1 MRELIDAFFR
11 ERSIVNHH
19 IASFNDFLP
28 TIDNPNSRMQ
38 RIVDNLRSSPE
49 DERRGIIKLDEDRTE
64 GDVIE
69 IRIGRKRDDRGRIDL
84 EAKPTITLGLP
95 IVKEANGATHP
106 LNPMEARLR
115 NLNYTAPIYLDFTVI
130 ENGIEREPERVHIGN
145 FPIMVKS
152 KRCLL
157 YKENMETEGE
167 LNQDEYR
174 RKLIELGEDL
184 FDPGAYFIIGGTER
198 ALISLE
204 DLAPNRVLVEFNE
217 RYGRKVEVAKVFSQK
232 EGYRALT
239 LMEKKKDGQLIV
251 SVPTAS
257 GQIPLIILMKALGM
271 EKDEEIYNAI
281 VSASEMAN
289 IVYANIEECQNKKS
303 YPPNGIF
310 TRDDAISYL
319 EKKFATGQAK
329 EYRIKKVESIL
340 DRSLLTHLGDTRED
354 RIKKAIFLGRVA
366 RTVLELSLGARREDD
381 KDHYANKR
389 LKLAG
394 DLMEDLFRV
403 AFANLVKDLKY
414 QLERSYARRRELK
427 ISSAIRPDLLTQ
439 RLLHALATGNW
450 VGGRAGV
457 SQLLDRTS
465 NMSALSHLRRV
476 TSPLTRSQPHFEA
489 RDLHPTQWG
498 RLCPNETPEGQNC
511 VAPETE
517 VLLGDGAATT
527 IGELEHSWKNARLT
541 TVDWKRGRRLRTAHL
556 ARYIKTKPNPHMFR
570 VTTRESGRSILA
582 TKDHPFFTPNGRR
595 ELADLKAGDRVAVL
609 PFDPP
614 RFESPVPAVLV
625 SEMDIARVLPPGSHV
640 AHAVRVLKSRGL
652 LPLTTDEE
660 ALPIV
665 ARLAGHLFG
674 DGGIYR
680 HGKYWAGLGFTGKP
694 EDLEQVRRDVQALG
708 FHASEIRTHHVK
720 SEVAEGSTTNFF
732 CGSKPLWALF
742 AALDVPCGDKAA
754 VKYRV
759 PEWLRKMPP
768 WIKREFL
775 AAYFGSELGKPAIDG
790 RYGKTFLQPAFS
802 LNKVP
807 DALAGGMEFVR
818 DIRFMLR
825 EFGVRVSRITTTKG
839 WRRKDGTVTRKIRV
853 HLSAELHSLRNLY
866 ARVGYRYSIE
876 RERLSRYAVAYID
889 ARSKMT
895 RDRLAARA
903 RAAELRAAGLTRAQV
918 FSHLANHG
926 IRRHDLANWE
936 KTGEGAV
943 HVSAHDF
950 PKFDD
955 FVVDRTGGL
964 GASGLVWEPIESVE
978 PGLGDDVRDVT
989 TSEDTHTFIAN
1000 GFVCG
1005 NCGLVKN
1012 LALVIDVSEGF
1023 PEEEVKL
1030 LLADLGTK
1038 QVKGQQTQLTRVY
1051 VNGDLV
1057 GLHEDPKMLVAEI
1070 RERRRSGLLSHEV
1083 NVHFDENMGEIII
1096 NCDEGRIRRPLL
1108 VVKDGHLVF
1117 SRKHVDELKMGRLRF
1132 SDLVRNGIVEWIDAE
1147 EEEDTFIAIY
1157 PYDVPSRCKECKHP
1171 LSRNDVTWANM
1182 GSRDEEAELQSAHC
1196 HKTFKVK
1203 ASITK
1208 EHSHIEVDPMVILG
1222 VASGVVPYP
1231 EHNSSPRV
1239 TMGAGM
1245 AKQSLGL
1252 GSSNYRLRPDTRS
1265 HLLHYPEQ
1273 PLVQTD
1279 SMKHVSFNERP
1290 AGQNFVVAV
1299 MSHHGY
1305 NMEDAI
1311 VMNKASIDRVL
1322 GRSSFMR
1329 TYRAEERRYPGG
1341 QEDHF
1346 EIPSPDVRGARAD
1359 LSYANL
1365 TPDDGLISPEVLVT
1379 GGEVLIG
1386 KTSPPRFLEEE
1397 TDFLTPQKRRE
1408 TSVTVRH
1415 GESGWVD
1422 SVMLTESENGSKLA
1436 KVKVR
1441 DLRVPELGDK
1451 FASRHGQKGVIGLIA
1466 PHEDMPFT
1474 SQGIIPDL
1482 IINPHAIP
1490 SRMTVAHVLE
1500 QIGGK
1505 VGSLEGR
1512 PIDGTPF
1519 SGERE
1524 EALRKALEE
1533 NGFRSNGKEILY
1545 DGRTG
1550 RMIPAEIFVGV
1561 IYYQK
1566 LHHMVSGKLHVR
1578 SRGPVQILTRQPTE
1592 GRSRQGGLRFGEMER
1607 DCLIGHGAAMVIK
1620 DRLLDESDGTVQ
1632 YVCGNPECGHFAI
1645 KDRKGALRCPVCD
1658 NTSKIYPVQTS
1669 YAFKLLLDEL
1679 LSLGVAM
1686 RLQLEDLK

>member
-1 MRELIDAFFR
+1 MRELVEAFFR

-28 TIDNPNSRMQ
+28 TIDNPSSRMQ
-38 RIVDNLRSSPE
+38 RIVDNMRYSPE
-49 DERRGIIKLDEDRTE
+49 DDRRGIFKLDEDRTE
-64 GDVIE
+64 GDMIE
-69 IRIGRKRDDRGRIDL
+69 IRIGRKRDDRSRVDID
-84 EAKPTITLGLP
+84 AKPTISVGTP

-106 LNPMEARLR
+106 LTPMEARLR

-145 FPIMVKS
+145 LPVMGKS
-152 KRCLL
+152 KKCALHR
-157 YKENMETEGE
+157 ENLEIDGE
-167 LNQDEYR
+167 LTEAEYR
-174 RKLIELGEDL
+174 LKLIEMGEDP
-184 FDPGAYFIIGGTER
+184 FDPGGYFIIGGTER

-204 DLAPNRVLVEFNE
+204 DLAPNRVLVEYNE
-217 RYGRKVEVAKVFSQK
+217 RYGRKVPVAKVFSQR

-239 LMEKKKDGQLIV
+239 LVEMKKDGMLIV
-251 SVPTAS
+251 TVPTAS
-257 GQIPLIILMKALGM
+257 GQIPLIILMKALGL

-281 VSASEMAN
+281 VSVPEMAN
-289 IVYANIEECQNKKS
+289 IVYANIEEVQNKKL

-310 TRDDAISYL
+310 TRDDAVNYL

-329 EYRIKKVESIL
+329 EYRTKKVEAIL
-340 DRSLLTHLGDTRED
+340 DRSLLPHLGDTRED
-354 RIKKAIFLGRVA
+354 RIKKAVFLGRVA
-366 RTVLELSLGARREDD
+366 RSVLELHLGKRREDD

-414 QLERSYARRRELK
+414 QLERSYARRKEIK
-427 ISSAIRPDLLTQ
+427 ISSAIRPDLLSQ

-511 VAPETE
+511 
-517 VLLGDGAATT
+517 
-527 IGELEHSWKNARLT
+527 
-541 TVDWKRGRRLRTAHL
+541 
-556 ARYIKTKPNPHMFR
+556 
-570 VTTRESGRSILA
+570 
-582 TKDHPFFTPNGRR
+582 
-595 ELADLKAGDRVAVL
+595 
-609 PFDPP
+609 
-614 RFESPVPAVLV
+614 
-625 SEMDIARVLPPGSHV
+625 
-640 AHAVRVLKSRGL
+640 
-652 LPLTTDEE
+652 
-660 ALPIV
+660 
-665 ARLAGHLFG
+665 
-674 DGGIYR
+674 
-680 HGKYWAGLGFTGKP
+680 
-694 EDLEQVRRDVQALG
+694 
-708 FHASEIRTHHVK
+708 
-720 SEVAEGSTTNFF
+720 
-732 CGSKPLWALF
+732 
-742 AALDVPCGDKAA
+742 
-754 VKYRV
+754 
-759 PEWLRKMPP
+759 
-768 WIKREFL
+768 
-775 AAYFGSELGKPAIDG
+775 
-790 RYGKTFLQPAFS
+790 
-802 LNKVP
+802 
-807 DALAGGMEFVR
+807 
-818 DIRFMLR
+818 
-825 EFGVRVSRITTTKG
+825 
-839 WRRKDGTVTRKIRV
+839 
-853 HLSAELHSLRNLY
+853 
-866 ARVGYRYSIE
+866 
-876 RERLSRYAVAYID
+876 
-889 ARSKMT
+889 
-895 RDRLAARA
+895 
-903 RAAELRAAGLTRAQV
+903 
-918 FSHLANHG
+918 
-926 IRRHDLANWE
+926 
-936 KTGEGAV
+936 
-943 HVSAHDF
+943 
-950 PKFDD
+950 
-955 FVVDRTGGL
+955 
-964 GASGLVWEPIESVE
+964 
-978 PGLGDDVRDVT
+978 
-989 TSEDTHTFIAN
+989 
-1000 GFVCG
+1000 
-1005 NCGLVKN
+1005 GLVKN
-1012 LALVIDVSEGF
+1012 CALVIDVSEGF
-1023 PEEEVKL
+1023 PEDEVKL
-1030 LLADLGTK
+1030 LLADLGTR
-1038 QVKGQQTQLTRVY
+1038 QVKGQTTSTRVY

-1057 GLHEDPKMLVAEI
+1057 GLHEDPFRLITEI
-1070 RERRRSGLLSHEV
+1070 RERRRSGLLSAEV
-1083 NVHFDENMGEIII
+1083 NVHYDENMSEVVI
-1096 NCDEGRIRRPLL
+1096 NCDEGRIRRPML
-1108 VVKDGHLVF
+1108 VVKDGRLVLT
-1117 SRKHVDELKMGRLRF
+1117 RKHLEDLKIGKWRF

-1147 EEEDTFIAIY
+1147 EEEDAYIALY
-1157 PYDVPSRCKECKHP
+1157 PYEVPPRCKECKEP
-1171 LSRNDVTWANM
+1171 ISRND
-1182 GSRDEEAELQSAHC
+1182 AEWMNPGATTDVVDLLC
-1196 HKTFKVK
+1196 KKCGKTFTVK
-1203 ASITK
+1203 SSVTK
-1208 EHSHIEVDPMVILG
+1208 EHTHCEVDPLVILG
-1222 VASGVVPYP
+1222 VASGLVPYP

-1252 GSSNYRLRPDTRS
+1252 AASNYRTRPDTRS
-1265 HLLHYPEQ
+1265 HLLHCPQ
-1273 PLVQTD
+1273 KPIVQTE
-1279 SMKHVSFNERP
+1279 SMKFLSFNERP

-1299 MSHHGY
+1299 MSYHGY

-1311 VMNKASIDRVL
+1311 VMNRSSIDRGL

-1365 TPDDGLISPEVLVT
+1365 TPDDGLISPEVQMT

-1441 DLRVPELGDK
+1441 DLRTPELGDK

-1466 PHEDMPFT
+1466 PQEDLPFT
-1474 SQGIIPDL
+1474 AEGIVPDL

-1500 QIGGK
+1500 TIGGK
-1505 VGSLEGR
+1505 VGALEGR
-1512 PIDGTPF
+1512 FVDGTPF

-1524 EALRKALEE
+1524 DALRTALEAG
-1533 NGFRSNGKEILY
+1533 GFKSNGKEILY
-1545 DGRTG
+1545 DGQTG
-1550 RMIPAEIFVGV
+1550 QMIPAEIFIGV

-1620 DRLLDESDGTVQ
+1620 DRLLDESDGTIQ
-1632 YVCGNPECGHFAI
+1632 YVCGNVECGHFAI
-1645 KDRKGALRCPVCD
+1645 KDRKGMLRCPVCD
-1658 NTSKIYPVQTS
+1658 NNSNIYPIQTS
-1669 YAFKLLLDEL
+1669 YAFKLLLDEM

>member
-1 MRELIDAFFR
+1 MRELVEAFFR

-28 TIDNPNSRMQ
+28 TIDNPSSRMQ
-38 RIVDNLRSSPE
+38 RIVDNMRYSPE
-49 DERRGIIKLDEDRTE
+49 DDRRGIFKLDEDRTE
-64 GDVIE
+64 GDMIE
-69 IRIGRKRDDRGRIDL
+69 IRIGRKRDDRSRVDID
-84 EAKPTITLGLP
+84 AKPTISVGTP

-106 LNPMEARLR
+106 LTPMEARLR

-145 FPIMVKS
+145 LPVMGKS
-152 KRCLL
+152 KKCSLHR
-157 YKENMETEGE
+157 ENLEIDGE
-167 LNQDEYR
+167 LTEAEYR
-174 RKLIELGEDL
+174 LKLIEMGEDP
-184 FDPGAYFIIGGTER
+184 FDPGGYFIIGGTER

-204 DLAPNRVLVEFNE
+204 DLAPNRVLVEYNE
-217 RYGRKVEVAKVFSQK
+217 RYGRKVPVAKVFSQR

-239 LMEKKKDGQLIV
+239 LVEMKKDGMLIV
-251 SVPTAS
+251 TVPTAS
-257 GQIPLIILMKALGM
+257 GQIPLIILMKALGL

-281 VSASEMAN
+281 VSVPEMAN
-289 IVYANIEECQNKKS
+289 IVYANIEEVQNKKL

-310 TRDDAISYL
+310 TRDDAVNYL

-329 EYRIKKVESIL
+329 EYRTKKVEAIL
-340 DRSLLTHLGDTRED
+340 DRSLLPHLGDTRED
-354 RIKKAIFLGRVA
+354 RIKKAVFLGRVA
-366 RTVLELSLGARREDD
+366 RSVLELHLGKRREDD

-414 QLERSYARRRELK
+414 QLERSYARRKEIK
-427 ISSAIRPDLLTQ
+427 ISSAIRPDLLSQ

-511 VAPETE
+511 
-517 VLLGDGAATT
+517 
-527 IGELEHSWKNARLT
+527 
-541 TVDWKRGRRLRTAHL
+541 
-556 ARYIKTKPNPHMFR
+556 
-570 VTTRESGRSILA
+570 
-582 TKDHPFFTPNGRR
+582 
-595 ELADLKAGDRVAVL
+595 
-609 PFDPP
+609 
-614 RFESPVPAVLV
+614 
-625 SEMDIARVLPPGSHV
+625 
-640 AHAVRVLKSRGL
+640 
-652 LPLTTDEE
+652 
-660 ALPIV
+660 
-665 ARLAGHLFG
+665 
-674 DGGIYR
+674 
-680 HGKYWAGLGFTGKP
+680 
-694 EDLEQVRRDVQALG
+694 
-708 FHASEIRTHHVK
+708 
-720 SEVAEGSTTNFF
+720 
-732 CGSKPLWALF
+732 
-742 AALDVPCGDKAA
+742 
-754 VKYRV
+754 
-759 PEWLRKMPP
+759 
-768 WIKREFL
+768 
-775 AAYFGSELGKPAIDG
+775 
-790 RYGKTFLQPAFS
+790 
-802 LNKVP
+802 
-807 DALAGGMEFVR
+807 
-818 DIRFMLR
+818 
-825 EFGVRVSRITTTKG
+825 
-839 WRRKDGTVTRKIRV
+839 
-853 HLSAELHSLRNLY
+853 
-866 ARVGYRYSIE
+866 
-876 RERLSRYAVAYID
+876 
-889 ARSKMT
+889 
-895 RDRLAARA
+895 
-903 RAAELRAAGLTRAQV
+903 
-918 FSHLANHG
+918 
-926 IRRHDLANWE
+926 
-936 KTGEGAV
+936 
-943 HVSAHDF
+943 
-950 PKFDD
+950 
-955 FVVDRTGGL
+955 
-964 GASGLVWEPIESVE
+964 
-978 PGLGDDVRDVT
+978 
-989 TSEDTHTFIAN
+989 
-1000 GFVCG
+1000 
-1005 NCGLVKN
+1005 GLVKN
-1012 LALVIDVSEGF
+1012 CALVIDVSEGF
-1023 PEEEVKL
+1023 PEDEVKL
-1030 LLADLGTK
+1030 LLADLGTR
-1038 QVKGQQTQLTRVY
+1038 QVKGQTTSTRVY

-1057 GLHEDPKMLVAEI
+1057 GLHEDPFRLITEI

-1083 NVHFDENMGEIII
+1083 NVHYDENMSEVVI
-1096 NCDEGRIRRPLL
+1096 NCDEGRIRRPML
-1108 VVKDGHLVF
+1108 VVKDGRLVLT
-1117 SRKHVDELKMGRLRF
+1117 RKHLEDLKIGKWRF

-1147 EEEDTFIAIY
+1147 EEEDAYIALY
-1157 PYDVPSRCKECKHP
+1157 PYEVPPRCKECKEP
-1171 LSRNDVTWANM
+1171 ISRND
-1182 GSRDEEAELQSAHC
+1182 AEWMNPGATTDVVDLLC
-1196 HKTFKVK
+1196 KKCGKTFTVK
-1203 ASITK
+1203 SSVTK
-1208 EHSHIEVDPMVILG
+1208 EHTHCEVDPLVILG
-1222 VASGVVPYP
+1222 VASGLVPYP

-1252 GSSNYRLRPDTRS
+1252 AASNYRTRPDTRS
-1265 HLLHYPEQ
+1265 HLLHCPQ
-1273 PLVQTD
+1273 KPIVQTE
-1279 SMKHVSFNERP
+1279 SMKFLSFNERP

-1299 MSHHGY
+1299 MSYHGY

-1311 VMNKASIDRVL
+1311 VMNRSSIDRGL

-1365 TPDDGLISPEVLVT
+1365 TPDDGLISPEVQMT

-1441 DLRVPELGDK
+1441 DLRIPELGDK

-1466 PHEDMPFT
+1466 PQEDLPFT
-1474 SQGIIPDL
+1474 AEGIVPDL

-1500 QIGGK
+1500 TIGGK
-1505 VGSLEGR
+1505 VGALEGR
-1512 PIDGTPF
+1512 FVDGTPF

-1524 EALRKALEE
+1524 DALRTALEVG
-1533 NGFRSNGKEILY
+1533 GFKSNGKEILY
-1545 DGRTG
+1545 DGQTG
-1550 RMIPAEIFVGV
+1550 QMIPAEIFIGV

-1620 DRLLDESDGTVQ
+1620 DRLLDESDGTIQ
-1632 YVCGNPECGHFAI
+1632 YVCGNVECGHFAI
-1645 KDRKGALRCPVCD
+1645 KDRKGMLRCPVCD
-1658 NTSKIYPVQTS
+1658 NNSNIYPIQTS
-1669 YAFKLLLDEL
+1669 YAFKLLLDEM